1 MRERKRAEIALAKAR
16 NSKEA
21 AARERMKDA
30 VRCCFL

>member
-21 AARERMKDA
+21 EAAARKN
-30 VRCCFL
+30 